1 MFIFLSWLAWTAIVF
16 PTRLHSLW
24 STWWTTT
31 VTCEAASSFSG
42 SETVKLQCKCFAWEL
57 FGLQLHHLQLLLIT
71 TDQRQI
77 MTWFNLLEDK
87 IQNYEL
93 WYQTLICFITGGEHG
108 RKTESRAWKQKSNVK
123 FCARQLAFNRLL
135 RKLGVEHAW
144 ATALQE
150 RFYPENCGK
159 TTAMSEFLEAER
171 ARASFVEGSVWLHN
185 EYNSTVFPQSP
196 CSPWCIAHGG
206 YFGDR
211 VTSWTLTSRNNEK
224 RWDLGYSRTDI
235 FPWWWPETHLAAR
248 EDWSLGRISGL
259 MQARII
265 LFFDHYWMITY
276 NIYIIIYIK

>member
-1 MFIFLSWLAWTAIVF
+1 MVSNFD
-16 PTRLHSLW
+16 
-24 STWWTTT
+24 
-31 VTCEAASSFSG
+31 
-42 SETVKLQCKCFAWEL
+42 L
-57 FGLQLHHLQLLLIT
+57 FYN
-71 TDQRQI
+71 R
-77 MTWFNLLEDK
+77 
-87 IQNYEL
+87 
-93 WYQTLICFITGGEHG
+93 
-108 RKTESRAWKQKSNVK
+108 SRAWKENRVKSLKTEEQCKVL
-123 FCARQLAFNRLL
+123 CSSTAFKRLL
-135 RKLGVEHAW
+135 GKLGVEHAW
-144 ATALQE
+144 ATALQQ

-159 TTAMSEFLEAER
+159 ATAMSEFLEAER

-211 VTSWTLTSRNNEK
+211 VTSWSLTSRNNEK

-265 LFFDHYWMITY
+265 IFLIIIEWSR
-276 NIYIIIYIK
+276 YIIYHFDSFWFCISDQWQGCWLCQITTVAITLLPRIQSSQTPTCALSAVFVISDGAHAL